1 MPSVLSLNSS
11 IFSLARVRPTK
22 ADVVSASC
30 AAITMLLFAF
40 SAELFSAALTFGDG
54 FETARLAFR
63 VSGALEALGEGL
75 LSALILTSG
84 LLVLISALLPREA
97 SARLFIRLDARVA
110 ARALRLFV
118 SASILFFVLEAC
130 GLEPSLE
137 SFFIVS
143 AYAFAPEHPKKARR
157 IAVGAAAAA
166 LATYATALFLPGHA
180 SGSAL
185 AGDIETLICALFSLR
200 LVNAL
205 GVRVPR

>member
-1 MPSVLSLNSS
+1 MPSVLPLNSS

-30 AAITMLLFAF
+30 AAIAMLLFAF

-75 LSALILTSG
+75 HSALILTSG

-110 ARALRLFV
+110 ALRLGKH
-118 SASILFFVLEAC
+118 SLFR
-130 GLEPSLE
+130 P
-137 SFFIVS
+137 
-143 AYAFAPEHPKKARR
+143 
-157 IAVGAAAAA
+157 
-166 LATYATALFLPGHA
+166 
-180 SGSAL
+180 
-185 AGDIETLICALFSLR
+185 
-200 LVNAL
+200 
-205 GVRVPR
+205 